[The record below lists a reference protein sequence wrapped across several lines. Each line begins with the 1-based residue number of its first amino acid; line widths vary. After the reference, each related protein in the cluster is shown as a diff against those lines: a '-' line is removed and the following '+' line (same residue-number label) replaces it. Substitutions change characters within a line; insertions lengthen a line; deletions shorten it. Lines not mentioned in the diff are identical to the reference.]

1 MQYLAWN
8 RWRWQNKDFLRRR
21 RRVKGE
27 REKDKTKQRR
37 GENTMEGEGEEGADE
52 PASNVEPRC
61 NCSFAGRQQVLRMS
75 SLQCCCT
82 DLDLE
87 VDESGFG
94 STRNE
99 APVHS
104 IASNAGAKGAVVV
117 VKLLEQLNKTILI

>member
-1 MQYLAWN
+1 M
-8 RWRWQNKDFLRRR
+8 RRDGQR
-21 RRVKGE
+21 QKCSIWHGIDGVGRI
-27 REKDKTKQRR
+27 KTSS
-37 GENTMEGEGEEGADE
+37 GDEEG
-52 PASNVEPRC
+52 
-61 NCSFAGRQQVLRMS
+61 QQVLRMS
-75 SLQCCCT
+75 SLRRCCT